1 MDKIETRSV
10 WVNTTRIHVCPENR
24 KELSQTICSLLGLI
38 GNEEGCLAFHFYEE
52 AGDENSFVLISEWE
66 TLDCWGQHVMSDN
79 FAVLLGSIMIL
90 SGRSNTDFKLLSQV
104 ADIKAVAEAR
114 RVAMDHPIDG
124 ERCLT
129 MIRNLSGTW
138 PLNLKV
144 EPFAKRVTQ

>member
-1 MDKIETRSV
+1 MKTMKTDSV
-10 WVNTTRIHVCPENR
+10 CVNNTRIHVCPENR

-38 GNEEGCLAFHFYEE
+38 RNEQGCLGFHFYEE

-66 TLDCWGQHVMSDN
+66 TPDSWGQHVMSDN

-90 SGRSNTDFKLLSQV
+90 SGRTNTDFKLLSQV

-129 MIRNLSGTW
+129 MIQSLGGTQ
-138 PLNLKV
+138 PLNL
-144 EPFAKRVTQ
+144 